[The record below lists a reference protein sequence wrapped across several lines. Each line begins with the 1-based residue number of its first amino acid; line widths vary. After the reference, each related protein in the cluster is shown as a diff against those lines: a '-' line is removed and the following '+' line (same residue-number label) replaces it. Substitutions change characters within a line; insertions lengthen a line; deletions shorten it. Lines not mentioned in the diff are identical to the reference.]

1 MRFFR
6 ARVAQA
12 RWCYHRLCGHGAIR
26 ARGDRCGLG
35 GAMVTYFGVRVA
47 CWKDFAWV
55 PTGDRKDLR
64 DAISWSIEEVRVSEG
79 ATTEA
84 MLGKEI
90 TTWLEGGLMAT
101 FKVLRTWHKKHSIGY
116 GWLVHLMD
124 ISASNPVIT
133 RE

>member
-1 MRFFR
+1 MPRR
-6 ARVAQA
+6 AALGELAALVVVRVA
-12 RWCYHRLCGHGAIR
+12 
-26 ARGDRCGLG
+26 
-35 GAMVTYFGVRVA
+35 RVA

-55 PTGDRKDLR
+55 PTKDRKDLT
-64 DAISWSIEEVRVSEG
+64 DAISWSIEEIQISEQE
-79 ATTEA
+79 TDEA
-84 MLGKEI
+84 MIGKEI